1 MSNILQ
7 NTGHIEINDG
17 QCCLIA
23 ANDHTQKWFDEKK
36 TGNLP
41 DDLLLA
47 KSMGLILSKNP
58 DDFIEKIA
66 SSEKNK
72 FWCDSAEKFI
82 KTIADTEGKI
92 CVILNFSSTSYQW
105 LENFVITYR
114 RYAKNPRDIKICY
127 RESNREF
134 SELNQWIK
142 KDHLGGSVKDGRVL
156 VFLNTPGKWIFKE
169 NIDFSMIVVRSEY
182 YPSNTV
188 INNWHDSHPCTVIL
202 GHEKP
207 KFFHESGIVKL

>member
-7 NTGHIEINDG
+7 TAGHIEIVDD

-23 ANDHTQKWFDEKK
+23 VNDYTKKWFDEKK
-36 TGNLP
+36 IGNLS

-47 KSMGLILSKNP
+47 KSMGLTLSKTSDN
-58 DDFIEKIA
+58 FIEKIA

-82 KTIADTEGKI
+82 KTIADTQGKI
-92 CVILNFSSTSYQW
+92 CVILNFSSKSYQW

-114 RYAKNPRDIKICY
+114 RYAKNPRDIKICH
-127 RESNREF
+127 RESNREH

-142 KDHLGGSVKDGRVL
+142 DNDLGGSVKDGRVL
-156 VFLNTPGKWIFKE
+156 VFLNIPGKWIFKE
-169 NIDFSMIVVRSEY
+169 NIDISMIVVRSEY
-182 YPSNTV
+182 YPNNTV
-188 INNWHDSHPCTVIL
+188 VNNWHDSHPCTVIL